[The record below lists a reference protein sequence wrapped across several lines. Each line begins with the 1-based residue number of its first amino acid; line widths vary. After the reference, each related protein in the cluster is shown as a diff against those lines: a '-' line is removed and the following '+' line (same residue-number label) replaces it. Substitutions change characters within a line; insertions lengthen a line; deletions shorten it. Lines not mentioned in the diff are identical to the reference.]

1 MEDNPAYFSVLDATL
16 HGQSDRIW
24 ASKKW
29 KGQNILKCTVE
40 VLWASYTL
48 VLQRKPCICDN
59 F

>member
-40 VLWASYTL
+40 VLWAS
-48 VLQRKPCICDN
+48 
-59 F
+59 